1 MSKRTQSIRSM
12 FSGQSEQAVD
22 HDLKRPSL
30 PRVSSGAVRSLKD
43 TFSDVE
49 KEYQAL
55 RDKLASGQVA
65 VEIDP
70 SLIDP
75 SPLADRFSE
84 QDAASFEALKTSIRE
99 RGQEIPV
106 LLREHPSTPGRYQ
119 SAYGHRRVRVAR
131 ALNIPVK
138 AYVRALSDEDLVVA
152 QGVENSARE
161 DLSFIE
167 RAVFARRLEDAGFAR
182 ALIQSALSVDRAEV
196 SKLVAV
202 ARALPGEL
210 VDAIG
215 RAPKVGRGRW
225 QSLADAV
232 GSESSLARALEATTK
247 PGFAARETDDRFILA
262 LAAAARPDVKP
273 TTAATPEIVT
283 SGSGAEIG
291 RVATTDKQ
299 WRLSIRRDRND
310 GFADY
315 LTAKLPEL
323 FQAYEA
329 ALKEKQNG
337 PE

>member
-12 FSGQSEQAVD
+12 FSGQSEHSVD
-22 HDLKRPSL
+22 GDIKRPAL
-30 PRVSSGAVRSLKD
+30 PRMSSGAVRSLKD

-49 KEYQAL
+49 KEYEVL
-55 RDKLASGQVA
+55 RAKLASGQLA

-70 SLIDP
+70 TLIDP

-84 QDAASFEALKTSIRE
+84 QDPASFEALITSIRE

-106 LLREHPSTPGRYQ
+106 LLREHPSLSGRYQ
-119 SAYGHRRVRVAR
+119 SAYGHRRIRAAR
-131 ALNIPVK
+131 ALGIPVK
-138 AYVRALSDEDLVVA
+138 AYVRSLSDEDLVVA

-167 RAVFARRLEDAGFAR
+167 RAVFACRLEDAGFAR

-202 ARALPGEL
+202 ARALPREL

-215 RAPKVGRGRW
+215 RAPKIGRGRW
-225 QSLADAV
+225 QSLVDAI
-232 GSESSLARALEATTK
+232 GNEPALKRALAVATKT
-247 PGFAARETDDRFILA
+247 GFTTRETDDRFMLA
-262 LAAAARPDVKP
+262 FAAATKSEKGP
-273 TTAATPEIVT
+273 AAGLAPETVT

-291 RVATTDKQ
+291 KVATSDKQ
-299 WRLSIRRDRND
+299 WRLSIRRDRHD

-323 FQAYEA
+323 FEAYEA
-329 ALKEKQNG
+329 ALEKTQSSA
-337 PE
+337 E

>member
-119 SAYGHRRVRVAR
+119 SAYGHRRVRAAR

-232 GSESSLARALEATTK
+232 GSEPSLARALEAATK

-262 LAAAARPDVKP
+262 LAAAARPDIKP

-337 PE
+337 AE

>member
-12 FSGQSEQAVD
+12 FAGQSEHAID
-22 HDLKRPSL
+22 NDIKRPSL
-30 PRVSSGAVRSLKD
+30 PRVSSGAVRTLKD

-49 KEYQAL
+49 KEYEVL
-55 RDKLASGQVA
+55 RAKLASGQLA

-84 QDAASFEALKTSIRE
+84 QDAVSFEALKTSIRE

-106 LLREHPSTPGRYQ
+106 LVREHPSVTGRYQ
-119 SAYGHRRVRVAR
+119 SAYGHRRIRAAR

-138 AYVRALSDEDLVVA
+138 AYVRTLTDEDLVVA

-167 RAVFARRLEDAGFAR
+167 RAVFAGRLEDAGFAR

-215 RAPKVGRGRW
+215 RAPKIGRGRW
-225 QSLADAV
+225 QSLVDAIGNEAALKRV
-232 GSESSLARALEATTK
+232 LAVATK
-247 PGFAARETDDRFILA
+247 PGFATRETDDRFMVA
-262 LAAAARPDVKP
+262 FAAATKSEERP
-273 TTAATPEIVT
+273 AAQFAPEVVT

-291 RVATTDKQ
+291 KVATTDKQ

-323 FQAYEA
+323 FEAYEA
-329 ALKEKQNG
+329 VLTEKQSSA
-337 PE
+337 E